1 MTSFPWHRTQKLNS
15 MENGADV
22 IPWYVNDPVVEEV
35 SHFNLKV
42 AKTREGAFRYTGAF
56 IDLNATRTTASG
68 KTIGL
73 TCDLKCPWCYNDV
86 PHNRPTESLTL
97 DQIKR
102 IVGFVKSRG
111 GKVVVHAGF
120 GEPLM
125 DPVFLPCLE
134 NSFREGLSTVLYTNG
149 SFITAEVAR
158 ALYEQDATVVIKR
171 TSLDPRKQDEM
182 VGSVKGYSDRMWRGF
197 DHLLKAGFTTPR
209 LAVDSLICN
218 ENLDEIP
225 DMLRFCRDRDIIPY
239 FETFITTSPAV
250 QDSGYEPPSVAMI
263 DSLFLELQ
271 EIDRAEYNRE
281 TRLVPGMRVYGV
293 NPCRKYL
300 SMFNV
305 RCNGDV
311 ALAPHT
317 PALGN
322 IEKQDLGKILV
333 PENNEI
339 RRHLLQGCQCSAVTS
354 VGLLAG
360 CGASSTS
367 ATPSAHQ
374 AAPPDGAER
383 RLPSLRVVWK

>member
-1 MTSFPWHRTQKLNS
+1 MNSLPIHQTPSLNS
-15 MENGADV
+15 TENGADV
-22 IPWYVNDPVVEEV
+22 IPWYINDPVIEEV
-35 SHFNLKV
+35 SHFNLGV
-42 AKTREGAFRYTGAF
+42 ARTRRGAFRYTGAF

-68 KTIGL
+68 KKIGL

-97 DQIKR
+97 EQIER
-102 IVGFVKSRG
+102 IVEFVKSRG
-111 GKVVVHAGF
+111 GKVIVHAGF

-125 DPVFLPCLE
+125 DRVFWPCLE
-134 NSFREGLSTVLYTNG
+134 NSSKEGFSTVVYTNG
-149 SFITAEVAR
+149 SFVTAEAAR
-158 ALYEQDATVVIKR
+158 LLYEQNATVVIKR

-197 DHLLKAGFTTPR
+197 EHLLRAGFAAPR
-209 LAVDSLICN
+209 LAVDSLICS

-225 DMLRFCRDRDIIPY
+225 EILRFCRDRDIIPY
-239 FETFITTSPAV
+239 FETFITTSPAFE
-250 QDSGYEPPSVAMI
+250 DSGYEPPSVAVI
-263 DSLFLELQ
+263 DALFLELQ
-271 EIDRAEYNRE
+271 EIDRAEYGRE

-322 IEKQDLGKILV
+322 IERQDLGRILV
-333 PENNEI
+333 PENDEI
-339 RRHLLQGCQCSAVTS
+339 RRHLLQGCQCSSVTS
-354 VGLLAG
+354 ASLLAG
-360 CGASSTS
+360 RGASQKS
-367 ATPSAHQ
+367 ATPSDRPIAR
-374 AAPPDGAER
+374 PVGAGS
-383 RLPSLRVVWK
+383 RLPSLQDVWK